1 MICRVCNLSV
11 KKSAVLCEQCS
22 LIAHARCAHNAPPT
36 CDLRAQ
42 LLLYAQYAETGTPNS
57 AYSNPLEFLASHGHL
72 GSPPT
77 PISDAGMSSRT
88 SVDASIISSSS
99 PPLQSPPLSTVHPP
113 TAFKVF
119 SAFKRSRSF
128 INNHDGDHSGAS
140 SPAPKMLSRKTS
152 ILRRNPPP
160 VRDRPSSIASS
171 TASPPSASL
180 RSAVTASD
188 SLNSRPETV
197 RQSAISIVETD
208 VSVGERTDPR
218 LSRMTSFSG
227 VSVVGADEARS
238 FTLSGDMFSGTTRDK
253 KRESKGDK
261 GGCVL
266 Q

>member
-1 MICRVCNLSV
+1 M
-11 KKSAVLCEQCS
+11 LCEQCS
-22 LIAHARCAHNAPPT
+22 LIAHSRCADSAPPT

-77 PISDAGMSSRT
+77 PMSDAGMSSRT
-88 SVDASIISSSS
+88 SVDASVTSTH
-99 PPLQSPPLSTVHPP
+99 PPPSQSPSPNLAHPP

-128 INNHDGDHSGAS
+128 INNHDSDHSGTS
-140 SPAPKMLSRKTS
+140 SPASKVLSRKSS
-152 ILRRNPPP
+152 ILRRNLPPP
-160 VRDRPSSIASS
+160 RERPVSIASS

-180 RSAVTASD
+180 RSAVTSSD
-188 SLNSRPETV
+188 SLPSRRETV
-197 RQSAISIVETD
+197 RQSAMSIAETD
-208 VSVGERTDPR
+208 VSVGERTDAR

-227 VSVVGADEARS
+227 LSMVGVDETRS
-238 FTLSGDMFSGTTRDK
+238 FSIPGDMLAGTARDRRRDSKNDKSG
-253 KRESKGDK
+253 
-261 GGCVL
+261 CLV